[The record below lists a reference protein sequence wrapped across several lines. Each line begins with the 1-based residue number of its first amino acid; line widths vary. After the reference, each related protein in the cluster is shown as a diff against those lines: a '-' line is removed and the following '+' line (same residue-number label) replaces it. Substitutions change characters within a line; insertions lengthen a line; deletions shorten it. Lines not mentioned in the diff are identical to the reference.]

1 MPLNKDSLANTFF
14 IATVLCLGCGAIVSA
29 AAVLL
34 KPLQSSNALNDRRA
48 NILKVAGFSSEDI
61 SAAGGVNE
69 LFEGRFDTTIIDL
82 ETGKVAVQEC
92 EEALSDAGKV
102 VDEVVKDFDQ
112 IWCSKS
118 KKPQVAE
125 KLEKKQDIAGI
136 KFRERFSHVFT
147 LRSSD
152 GQVEKY
158 VFPVRGYGLW
168 SMMQGY
174 MAVETDLKTVAGL
187 TFYEHGETPGLGGEI
202 VNPNWRQKWEGKKI
216 FDDGEVALEVSK
228 GDQSGNPYGV
238 DALSGATITSNGV
251 TKMVEFWMGDKGF
264 GPYIARQESGGSVA
278 PVDKKEEQP
287 KTVSNAAAS
296 NAGDATHRPAKSGFN
311 HG

>member
-1 MPLNKDSLANTFF
+1 MPLNKDSLANTFL
-14 IATVLCLGCGAIVSA
+14 IATALCLGCGALVSA

-34 KPLQSSNALNDRRA
+34 KPMQSANALNDRRA
-48 NILKVAGFSSEDI
+48 NILKVSGFSDEEI
-61 SAAGGVNE
+61 AEAGGVNK
-69 LFEGRFDTTIIDL
+69 LFEDRFETTIIDL
-82 ETGKVAVQEC
+82 DTGNVAIQEC
-92 EEALSDAGKV
+92 GEALQEAGKV
-102 VDEVVKDFDQ
+102 VDNVQANFDQ

-118 KKPQVAE
+118 KKPEVAE
-125 KLEKKQDIAGI
+125 KLEKKEDIAGI
-136 KFRERFSHVFT
+136 KYRERFSHVFT

-187 TFYEHGETPGLGGEI
+187 TFYDHGETPGLGGEI
-202 VNPNWRQKWEGKKI
+202 VNPSWRQKWEGKKI
-216 FDDGEVALEVSK
+216 YDGGEVALEVSK
-228 GDQSGNPYGV
+228 GDQSSNPYGV

-251 TKMVEFWMGDKGF
+251 TKMVEFWMGDQGF
-264 GPYIARQESGGSVA
+264 GPYIAQQKSGEPAA
-278 PVDKKEEQP
+278 PADEKKEDP
-287 KTVSNAAAS
+287 KTAS
-296 NAGDATHRPAKSGFN
+296 NSSDATKRPAMSGVN